1 MAADKPLTNAVP
13 VAGQPVGKLPPQP
26 WMTAPESRRVLAAL
40 GASGLPVRF
49 IGGCVRDAL
58 AHRKVQDID
67 LALALP
73 PPAVMALLERAGIH
87 VVPTGIDHGTVTAI
101 VDGRTFEITTLR
113 VDVESY
119 GRRAR
124 VAFTDD
130 WVADAARRDLTI
142 NAMSCTPDG
151 DVYDYFNGIEDLGR
165 GRVRFVGNAYDRIG
179 EDVLRLLRFFRF
191 HAHYGRPPP
200 DAEALAACRA
210 WADKLNLLSGERVRV
225 EIFRTL
231 MAPQPADVF
240 RLMAEHH
247 VLSHALPEAGQF
259 DRLQQLA
266 WLERSGL
273 ARAEV
278 QPDPV
283 RRLAA
288 LLATDAAGGEA
299 VALRL
304 RLSNR
309 QRDRLLTMLAPPCVV
324 APPARVDAG
333 DDAGDDGGG
342 DDRPLLRALYRCDH
356 ATVRDLALLA
366 WAAERAAASRLPPER
381 NGAWL
386 ALLDRA
392 AALPRPVFPLRGR
405 DALALGIPP
414 GPQIGRLLGQVEAWW
429 EEGGYQADR
438 AACLERLGRE
448 VGGEAAPQP

>member
-1 MAADKPLTNAVP
+1 MAADSPSTNAVP
-13 VAGQPVGKLPPQP
+13 AAGQPAGKLAPQP
-26 WMTAPESRRVLAAL
+26 WMTAPESRRVLEAL

-73 PPAVMALLERAGIH
+73 PKEVMALLERAGIA

-113 VDVESY
+113 VDVESF

-142 NAMSCTPDG
+142 NALSCTPDG

-165 GRVRFVGNAYDRIG
+165 GRVRFVGNAHDRIG

-247 VLSHALPEAGQF
+247 VLPHALPEAGQF
-259 DRLQQLA
+259 GRLQQLA
-266 WLERSGL
+266 WLEQSGL

-288 LLATDAAGGEA
+288 LLATDAAGAEA
-299 VALRL
+299 VAQRL

-309 QRDRLLTMLAPPCVV
+309 QRDRLLTMVAPPCAV
-324 APPARVDAG
+324 APPAG
-333 DDAGDDGGG
+333 DVGDGG
-342 DDRPLLRALYRCDH
+342 DHRPLLRALYHCGRE
-356 ATVRDLALLA
+356 TVRDLILLA
-366 WAAERAAASRLPPER
+366 WAGDRAEASRLPPGR
-381 NGAWL
+381 SQAWL
-386 ALLDRA
+386 ALIDRA
-392 AALPRPVFPLRGR
+392 AALPCPAFPLRGR

-429 EEGGYQADR
+429 EQGGYQAGR
-438 AACLERLGRE
+438 AACLERLGR
-448 VGGEAAPQP
+448 VAGGEGVPQA

>member
-1 MAADKPLTNAVP
+1 MAVDRPSPDAAPPAR
-13 VAGQPVGKLPPQP
+13 QPVGKLPPQP
-26 WMTAPESRRVLAAL
+26 WMTAPESRRLLAAL

-58 AHRKVQDID
+58 VHRKVQDID

-73 PPAVMALLERAGIH
+73 PKEVMALLQRAGIH

-101 VDGRTFEITTLR
+101 VDGRSFEITTLR

-142 NAMSCTPDG
+142 NALSCTPDG

-165 GRVRFVGNAYDRIG
+165 GRVRFVGNAHDRIA

-191 HAHYGRPPP
+191 YAHYGRPPP

-210 WADKLNLLSGERVRV
+210 WADQLNLLSGERVRV

-231 MAPQPADVF
+231 MAPSPADVF

-247 VLSHALPEAGQF
+247 VLPHVLPEAGQF
-259 DRLQQLA
+259 DRLQQMA
-266 WLERSGL
+266 WLEQSGL

-299 VALRL
+299 VAERL

-309 QRDRLLTMLAPPCVV
+309 QRDRLLTMLAPPCAVV
-324 APPARVDAG
+324 PPAENGQGVD
-333 DDAGDDGGG
+333 
-342 DDRPLLRALYRCDH
+342 RTLLRALYRCDH
-356 ATVRDLALLA
+356 ATVCDLALLA
-366 WAAERAAASRLPPER
+366 WAAERAAAGRLPPQR
-381 NGAWL
+381 NQAWMT
-386 ALLDRA
+386 LLDRA
-392 AALPRPVFPLRGR
+392 AALPRPIFPLKGR
-405 DALALGIPP
+405 DVLALGIPP
-414 GPQIGRLLGQVEAWW
+414 GPRVGELLGRVEAWW
-429 EEGGYQADR
+429 EQGGYLASR
-438 AACLERLGRE
+438 AACLEWLRRLAEEEG
-448 VGGEAAPQP
+448 VPPP

>member
-1 MAADKPLTNAVP
+1 MAADSPSPTATP
-13 VAGQPVGKLPPQP
+13 MAGQPVGKLPPQP

-73 PPAVMALLERAGIH
+73 PREVMALLQRAGLH

-113 VDVESY
+113 VDVESF

-142 NAMSCTPDG
+142 NALSCTPDG

-165 GRVRFVGNAYDRIG
+165 GRVRFVGNAHDRIA

-231 MAPQPADVF
+231 MAPSPADVF

-247 VLSHALPEAGQF
+247 VLPHALPEAGQF

-266 WLERSGL
+266 WLEQSGL
-273 ARAEV
+273 ARADV

-288 LLATDAAGGEA
+288 LLATDAAGAEA

-309 QRDRLLTMLAPPCVV
+309 QRDRLRTMIAPPCAV
-324 APPARVDAG
+324 APPAG
-333 DDAGDDGGG
+333 DEGD

-356 ATVRDLALLA
+356 ASVRDLVLLA
-366 WAAERAAASRLPPER
+366 WAAERAAASRLPAQR
-381 NGAWL
+381 SQAWL

-392 AALPRPVFPLRGR
+392 TALPRPRFPLRGR

-429 EEGGYQADR
+429 EQGGYR
-438 AACLERLGRE
+438 AGRPACLERLRVV
-448 VGGEAAPQP
+448 VGGEGAEHA